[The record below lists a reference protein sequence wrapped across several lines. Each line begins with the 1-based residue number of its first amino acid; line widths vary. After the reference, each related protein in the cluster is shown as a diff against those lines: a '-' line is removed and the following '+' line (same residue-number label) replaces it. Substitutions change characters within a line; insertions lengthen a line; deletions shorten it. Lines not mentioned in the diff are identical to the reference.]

1 MSTDLRVRLL
11 GRARRLV
18 VKLGSNLLA
27 PEGRGV
33 RPDRLRAL
41 ADQVAALKRQ
51 GREIVIVSSGAIASG
66 LRLLPAVRP
75 TFGGRRSSGTR
86 SRPRMRRSAAMVHQQ
101 ALAAVGQPEL
111 MRAYAAAFHRRRLVV
126 AQVLLT
132 REDLLVPS
140 RRDNARRTLLALLRY
155 GVVPIVNE
163 NDTVAVDEIRMGEN
177 DMLSARVARLTGAD
191 ALIILTDVDGLHDG
205 HPARDARARRIDV
218 VRGVTAR
225 IRRFAGPGAGSA
237 VGTGGMRTKLDAA
250 ARLTRDGR
258 PVLIARGTDRDVL
271 VRAVRGDSLG
281 TLFLPGNGR
290 S

>member
-1 MSTDLRVRLL
+1 LSTALRVRLL

-41 ADQVAALKRQ
+41 ADQVADLKRQ
-51 GREIVIVSSGAIASG
+51 GREIIIVSSGAIASG
-66 LRLLPAVRP
+66 MRLLPRA
-75 TFGGRRSSGTR
+75 
-86 SRPRMRRSAAMVHQQ
+86 RRSAAMVHQQ

-155 GVVPIVNE
+155 GVVPVVNE

-177 DMLSARVARLTGAD
+177 DMLSARVARLADAD
-191 ALIILTDVDGLHDG
+191 ALIILTDVNGLYDG
-205 HPARDARARRIDV
+205 HPARNLRARRIDV

-225 IRRFAGPGAGSA
+225 VRRFAGSGAGSA

-250 ARLTRDGR
+250 ARFTRDGR
-258 PVLIARGTDRDVL
+258 PVLIARGTDQAVL
-271 VRAVRGDSLG
+271 VRAMRGDSLG
-281 TLFLPGNGR
+281 TLFVPRRGR